1 MRPVPP
7 AVILLLFL
15 FGLSLSMACDAV
27 GALSRD
33 LERLDR
39 LRDNIDVQA
48 DRIEYSESERRVVA
62 SGAVRVVLGARTL
75 FADEVSVDLDGQVLV
90 ASGNVILMEGLN
102 RLEGDRIEYNYR
114 TNLGVITNGRGTLDT
129 GVSFSGVEV

>member
-33 LERLDR
+33 MERLDR

-62 SGAVRVVLGARTL
+62 SGAVRWC
-75 FADEVSVDLDGQVLV
+75 
-90 ASGNVILMEGLN
+90 
-102 RLEGDRIEYNYR
+102 
-114 TNLGVITNGRGTLDT
+114 
-129 GVSFSGVEV
+129 